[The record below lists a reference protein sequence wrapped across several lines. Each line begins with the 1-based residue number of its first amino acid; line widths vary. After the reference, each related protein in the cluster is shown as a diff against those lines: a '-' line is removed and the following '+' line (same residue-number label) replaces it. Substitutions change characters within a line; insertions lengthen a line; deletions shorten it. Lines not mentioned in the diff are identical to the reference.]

1 MTLEVFIYLPSIQP
15 KINMKKIITLIITIL
30 ASSYLLAQG
39 GAFTLDPNMNQFS
52 QNLQM
57 FEIQQAN
64 FSQEDS
70 ILVEPTQKKVRSFDA
85 SKEKPRK
92 RKASRSGKRSRK
104 VRK

>member
-1 MTLEVFIYLPSIQP
+1 
-15 KINMKKIITLIITIL
+15 
-30 ASSYLLAQG
+30 
-39 GAFTLDPNMNQFS
+39 
-52 QNLQM
+52 M

-92 RKASRSGKRSRK
+92 RKASRSGKQSRK

>member
-1 MTLEVFIYLPSIQP
+1 
-15 KINMKKIITLIITIL
+15 MKKIITVIITIL
-30 ASSYLLAQG
+30 ARSYLKAQG
-39 GAFTLDPNMNQFS
+39 GAFTLEPNMNKFS

-70 ILVEPTQKKVRSFDA
+70 ILVELKQKKVRSFDA
-85 SKEKPRK
+85 SEEKSRK

-104 VRK
+104 MKK